1 MPELVVL
8 ASGRDELNPAAT
20 LALDTAQIL
29 ALAADDKPDQAC
41 LNLNGL
47 NVVVLA
53 SERRS
58 VAAAAVRAPRGE
70 GLAATAGRIGAVASV
85 AAILAA
91 MLGTPLVPVRVEVIT
106 E

>member
-8 ASGRDELNPAAT
+8 ASRRDELDPAAT

-29 ALAADDKPDQAC
+29 ALAANDKPNQAC

-53 SERRS
+53 SEGRS

-70 GLAATAGRIGAVASV
+70 RLAATAGRIGAVASV